1 MEKTKADI
9 VAQLRKDLLL
19 LGGLKEPRP
28 DHVIDIGLGAI
39 KKAFPGNAFP
49 LGAVH
54 ELVADSMET
63 MVASRGFMA
72 AIIGRLMK
80 LGGVLLWIG
89 PTKVFPPALLAFG
102 IPPSQVVFI
111 DLHRD
116 RDVLWVMEEGLKSTG
131 LVAVIAE
138 ARELTLNASRR
149 LQLAVEQS
157 GVTGFILR
165 CGPVGKNQTACVA
178 RWRISSLSSG
188 LEPGMPGVGFPR
200 WKVKLEKVRNGKPGV
215 WNMEWKA
222 GRFRLLTETTIV
234 APSATKN
241 RVA

>member
-19 LGGLKEPRP
+19 LGGLKEPRA
-28 DHVIDIGLGAI
+28 DHAIDVGLGGI
-39 KKAFPGNAFP
+39 KNAFPGNAFP

-54 ELVADSMET
+54 ELVAVGLET

-72 AIIGRLMK
+72 AIAGRLMK
-80 LGGVLLWIG
+80 AGGVVLWIG

-102 IPPSQVVFI
+102 MAPSQVLFI

-116 RDVLWVMEEGLKSTG
+116 KDVLWVMEEGLKSAG

-138 ARELTLNASRR
+138 AREVSLNASRR

-165 CGPVGKNQTACVA
+165 TGAIGKNQTACVT
-178 RWRISSLSSG
+178 RWRISSLSSA

-200 WKVKLEKVRNGKPGV
+200 WKVKLEKVRNGKPGE
-215 WNMEWKA
+215 WHMEWKA
-222 GRFRLLTETTIV
+222 GRFRLLAETSVVVQPAQRKTG
-234 APSATKN
+234 
-241 RVA
+241 